1 MSPNP
6 SIKTQFS
13 RRKTAKQ
20 LSYRFRHK
28 AISSHEQVEAKK
40 WKRLFYLL
48 LILSFFDKLIG
59 NVYVIPAVKYF
70 SIVLEDS
77 GDSEPVEKPVRK
89 EVSVNSFTPSTAK
102 MFFKF
107 KKQDLSLLIHLV
119 KFPDQCK
126 LDNGS
131 SMSGEEVFLRGL
143 YELCSGDNQQRMCA
157 LLFGRE
163 QSQHSRAFKYF
174 IEFMND
180 NYQHLVKDSLP
191 WWHRNGFSKASADA
205 VWDKMLSCEYNP
217 TEAELL
223 TLKRFGYFIDCKC
236 SPTSVVGGGP
246 AEDGVNAARWDIDV
260 NRAFYNGW
268 KSVHGLK
275 HQTGCQVH
283 CRYRK
288 YNTCFLCMAH
298 LACILPSIYALKG
311 GNSAIFFY

>member
-48 LILSFFDKLIG
+48 LILSFFDKLMG

-77 GDSEPVEKPVRK
+77 EDSEPVEKPVRK

-107 KKQDLSLLIHLV
+107 KKQDLSLLIHLF

-163 QSQHSRAFKYF
+163 Q
-174 IEFMND
+174 
-180 NYQHLVKDSLP
+180 
-191 WWHRNGFSKASADA
+191 
-205 VWDKMLSCEYNP
+205 
-217 TEAELL
+217 
-223 TLKRFGYFIDCKC
+223 
-236 SPTSVVGGGP
+236 
-246 AEDGVNAARWDIDV
+246 
-260 NRAFYNGW
+260 
-268 KSVHGLK
+268 
-275 HQTGCQVH
+275 
-283 CRYRK
+283 
-288 YNTCFLCMAH
+288 
-298 LACILPSIYALKG
+298 
-311 GNSAIFFY
+311 